1 MVVLLIA
8 LFQSLAM
15 LSTPVHE
22 NGLVRVSGEI
32 DLAGVP
38 PFEGATLRV
47 SVVDTLADA
56 PARTVASMSIGP
68 VNSRR
73 GEGDGRLRFAMEF
86 AAPKAKGDYI
96 LEVHIDLDGDGE
108 VSAGDLLT
116 TQYYPVLRNVR
127 RSVLVVKVEK
137 I

>member
-8 LFQSLAM
+8 LLQSLAM
-15 LSTPVHE
+15 LSTPVQE
-22 NGLVRVSGEI
+22 NGPVRVSGEI
-32 DLAGVP
+32 DLTGVP

-47 SVVDTLADA
+47 SVVDAVADA
-56 PARTVASMSIGP
+56 PARTTASMSIGP

-108 VSAGDLLT
+108 VSAGDVIT
-116 TQYYPVLRNVR
+116 TQYYPVLRGER
-127 RSVLVVKVEK
+127 RSKVIVKVEK